1 MRTSRPAALAAC
13 LAVTAAIFTA
23 TLPSAAA
30 TPDPAAPPDP
40 ATASQ
45 PFAAPQPAAVSQP
58 AAVPQPATAS
68 QPVAVSQPVA
78 GSSNVRVEGNR
89 IVLGDAPAAIG
100 STEINQ
106 RSGLAELTP
115 VHFAALTSAVVVGYT
130 GAIPNGMSGSVDVRS
145 WADGR
150 WSEWTEAKAGTPTA
164 LPIASSQVQLRVIL
178 TAPPTGGSP
187 SIADLTVQ
195 PTDKVAAPRM
205 SIQAAPLKSH
215 VFATREG
222 LVGGTTANGHV
233 IVSRDHFVAL
243 PSRRGLSGN
252 GSGTYSVKVCT
263 ASRCAFE
270 PVWDVGPWNTKDD
283 YWNPSA
289 TREMWKDLPQ
299 GKPEAQA
306 AYQDGYNGGKDQFG
320 RTVANPA
327 GIDLADGVFWDA
339 LKLADNS
346 FVDVTYLWTGDG
358 GRGTVSISSGYLNVR
373 NAPNSTGA
381 VVGMAGKSAQV
392 TVECQTTGE
401 TVTGSQGTTNIW
413 LRVNTG
419 MYVAKAW
426 ISAGTFGTC

>member
-1 MRTSRPAALAAC
+1 MRTTRRSTSAAC
-13 LAVTAAIFTA
+13 LAAAAAILAATFTLAPPSTAAPT
-23 TLPSAAA
+23 S
-30 TPDPAAPPDP
+30 
-40 ATASQ
+40 
-45 PFAAPQPAAVSQP
+45 
-58 AAVPQPATAS
+58 
-68 QPVAVSQPVA
+68 PVAVAVQPLA
-78 GSSNVRVEGNR
+78 GSSNVKLEGNR
-89 IVLGDAPAAIG
+89 IVLGDAAASIG
-100 STEINQ
+100 ASEIKQ
-106 RSGLAELTP
+106 RSGLAELAP
-115 VHFAALTSAVVVGYT
+115 VRFAAPTSAVVVGYT
-130 GAIPNGMSGSVDVRS
+130 SGTPDSSSAEVDVRT
-145 WADGR
+145 WLNDR
-150 WSEWTEAKAGTPTA
+150 WSEWTAVAAGTPTA
-164 LPIASSQVQLRVIL
+164 LPGASDQVQVRIIVV
-178 TAPPTGGSP
+178 APPAGARPWVG
-187 SIADLTVQ
+187 DVTVQ
-195 PTDKVAAPRM
+195 PTSAVASQM

-233 IVSRDHFVAL
+233 IASRDHFVAL

-289 TREMWKDLPQ
+289 TREMWTDLAQ

-306 AYQDGYNGGKDQFG
+306 AYQNGYNGGKDQFG

-339 LKLADNS
+339 LQLADNGW
-346 FVDVTYLWTGDG
+346 VDVTYLWTGDG

-373 NAPNSTGA
+373 NAPNSSGA

-392 TVECQTTGE
+392 TVECQATGE

-426 ISAGTFGTC
+426 INATTFPTC

>member
-1 MRTSRPAALAAC
+1 MRITRSTALTAC
-13 LAVTAAIFTA
+13 LALTAAIFTA

-30 TPDPAAPPDP
+30 TPDP
-40 ATASQ
+40 
-45 PFAAPQPAAVSQP
+45 
-58 AAVPQPATAS
+58 
-68 QPVAVSQPVA
+68 VAIPSQPVA
-78 GSSNVRVEGNR
+78 GSSNVKVDGRR

-100 STEINQ
+100 STEIKQ
-106 RSGLAELTP
+106 RSGLAELAP
-115 VHFAALTSAVVVGYT
+115 VRFSAPTSAVVVGYT
-130 GAIPNGMSGSVDVRS
+130 SGTPDGSSAQVDVRS
-145 WADGR
+145 WAGTR
-150 WSEWTEAKAGTPTA
+150 WSEWTAATAGTPTA
-164 LPIASSQVQLRVIL
+164 LPAASDQVQVRIIVS
-178 TAPPTGGSP
+178 APSTGAAPWVG
-187 SIADLTVQ
+187 DVTVQ
-195 PTDKVAAPRM
+195 PTDTVAAPRM
-205 SIQAAPLKSH
+205 TIQAAPLKSH

-263 ASRCAFE
+263 TSRCAFE

-306 AYQDGYNGGKDQFG
+306 AYQSGYNGGKDQFG

-346 FVDVTYLWTGDG
+346 WVDVTYLWTGDG

-373 NAPNSTGA
+373 NAPNSGGA

-401 TVTGSQGTTNIW
+401 SVTGSQGTSNVW
-413 LRVNTG
+413 LRVNAG

-426 ISAGTFGTC
+426 VSAGTFGAC

>member
-1 MRTSRPAALAAC
+1 MRISRPAALAAC

-23 TLPSAAA
+23 TLPS
-30 TPDPAAPPDP
+30 T
-40 ATASQ
+40 
-45 PFAAPQPAAVSQP
+45 
-58 AAVPQPATAS
+58 AAVPD
-68 QPVAVSQPVA
+68 PVAISAVA
-78 GSSNVRVEGNR
+78 DSSNVKLEGTR
-89 IVLGDAPAAIG
+89 IILGDAPAAIG
-100 STEINQ
+100 STEIRQ
-106 RSGLAELTP
+106 RSGLAELAP
-115 VHFAALTSAVVVGYT
+115 VHFGSATSAVVVGYT
-130 GAIPNGMSGSVDVRS
+130 AGTPDSSSAEVDVRA
-145 WADGR
+145 WVNDR
-150 WSEWTEAKAGTPTA
+150 WSEWTAVTAGTPTA
-164 LPIASSQVQLRVIL
+164 LAGATDQVQLRIIIS
-178 TAPPTGGSP
+178 APPAGANPWVG
-187 SIADLTVQ
+187 DLTVQ
-195 PTDKVAAPRM
+195 PTDKADPSRM
-205 SIQAAPLKSH
+205 TVQAAPLKSR

-306 AYQDGYNGGKDQFG
+306 AYQDGYNGRKDQFG

-327 GIDLADGVFWDA
+327 GIDLADGTFWDA
-339 LKLADNS
+339 LGMSDNG

-358 GRGTVSISSGYLNVR
+358 GRGTVSISSGYLNLR
-373 NAPNSTGA
+373 NSASSSGA

-392 TVECQTTGE
+392 TVECQTTGQS
-401 TVTGSQGTTNIW
+401 VTGSQGTSNVW
-413 LRVNTG
+413 LRVNAG
-419 MYVAKAW
+419 MYAAKAW
-426 ISAGTFGTC
+426 IAAGTFAAC

>member
-1 MRTSRPAALAAC
+1 MRITRTTALAAC

-23 TLPSAAA
+23 TLPSN
-30 TPDPAAPPDP
+30 
-40 ATASQ
+40 
-45 PFAAPQPAAVSQP
+45 
-58 AAVPQPATAS
+58 AAVPDP
-68 QPVAVSQPVA
+68 QPVAAQPVA
-78 GSSNVRVEGNR
+78 GSSNVEADGRR

-100 STEINQ
+100 SAELKQ
-106 RSGLAELTP
+106 RSGLAELAP
-115 VHFAALTSAVVVGYT
+115 VRLAAPTSAVVVGYT
-130 GAIPNGMSGSVDVRS
+130 SGTPDGSSAEVDVRS
-145 WADGR
+145 WTNGR
-150 WSEWTEAKAGTPTA
+150 WSEWTATDAGTPTA
-164 LPIASSQVQLRVIL
+164 LPGASDQVQVRIIVS
-178 TAPPTGGSP
+178 APPTGAKPWVG
-187 SIADLTVQ
+187 DVTVQ
-195 PTDKVAAPRM
+195 PTDKAAVPRM
-205 SIQAAPLKSH
+205 TIQAAPLTSH

-233 IVSRDHFVAL
+233 IASRDHFVAL

-306 AYQDGYNGGKDQFG
+306 AYQSGYNGGKDQFG

-339 LKLADNS
+339 LQLADNGW
-346 FVDVTYLWTGDG
+346 VDVTYLWTGDG

-373 NAPNSTGA
+373 NAPNSSGA

-401 TVTGSQGTTNIW
+401 SVTGSQGTSNVW

-426 ISAGTFGTC
+426 INAGTFTTC

>member
-1 MRTSRPAALAAC
+1 MRITGRSTSAAC
-13 LAVTAAIFTA
+13 LAAAAAILAATFTLAPTSTAAPT
-23 TLPSAAA
+23 S
-30 TPDPAAPPDP
+30 
-40 ATASQ
+40 
-45 PFAAPQPAAVSQP
+45 
-58 AAVPQPATAS
+58 
-68 QPVAVSQPVA
+68 PVAVSAQPA
-78 GSSNVRVEGNR
+78 NSSNVQLDGNR
-89 IVLGDAPAAIG
+89 IVLGDAAASIG
-100 STEINQ
+100 AAELRQ
-106 RSGLAELTP
+106 RSGLAELKPVRFGTP
-115 VHFAALTSAVVVGYT
+115 TSAVVVGYT
-130 GAIPNGMSGSVDVRS
+130 TGTPDGSTAEVDVRA
-145 WADGR
+145 WLNDR
-150 WSEWTEAKAGTPTA
+150 WSEWTAVRSGTPTA
-164 LPIASSQVQLRVIL
+164 LPGASDQVQVRVIL
-178 TAPPTGGSP
+178 LAPPTGAKPWVG
-187 SIADLTVQ
+187 DVTVQ
-195 PTDKVAAPRM
+195 PTDKAVAPRM
-205 SIQAAPLKSH
+205 SLQAAPVTSH

-283 YWNPSA
+283 YWNPSS
-289 TREMWKDLPQ
+289 TREMWQDLPQ

-306 AYQDGYNGGKDQFG
+306 AYQNGYNGGKDQFG

-339 LKLADNS
+339 LKLADNGW
-346 FVDVTYLWTGDG
+346 VDVTYLWTGDG

-373 NAPNSTGA
+373 NAPNSSGA

-401 TVTGSQGTTNIW
+401 SVTGSQGTSNVW
-413 LRVNTG
+413 LRVNAG

-426 ISAGTFGTC
+426 VNAASFGAC

>member
-1 MRTSRPAALAAC
+1 MRITRSTALTAC
-13 LAVTAAIFTA
+13 LALTAAIFTA
-23 TLPSAAA
+23 TLPSTAA
-30 TPDPAAPPDP
+30 TPDPVAIAA
-40 ATASQ
+40 Q
-45 PFAAPQPAAVSQP
+45 PL
-58 AAVPQPATAS
+58 
-68 QPVAVSQPVA
+68 A
-78 GSSNVRVEGNR
+78 GSSNVKVDGSR
-89 IVLGDAPAAIG
+89 IILGDAPAAIG
-100 STEINQ
+100 STEIRQ
-106 RSGLAELTP
+106 RSGLAELAP
-115 VHFAALTSAVVVGYT
+115 VRFGAPTSAVVIGYT
-130 GAIPNGMSGSVDVRS
+130 SGTPDGSSAEVDVRS
-145 WADGR
+145 WVGNR
-150 WSEWTEAKAGTPTA
+150 WSEWTAAKAGTPTA
-164 LPIASSQVQLRVIL
+164 LPAASDQVQVRIIVSAPL
-178 TAPPTGGSP
+178 TGAAPWVG
-187 SIADLTVQ
+187 DVTVQ
-195 PTDKVAAPRM
+195 PTDTTATPRM
-205 SIQAAPLKSH
+205 TIQAAPLKSH

-243 PSRRGLSGN
+243 PSRRGLSSA

-263 ASRCAFE
+263 ATRCAFE

-306 AYQDGYNGGKDQFG
+306 AYQNGYNGGKDQFG

-346 FVDVTYLWTGDG
+346 WVDVTYLWTGDG

-373 NAPNSTGA
+373 NAPNSSGA

-401 TVTGSQGTTNIW
+401 SVTGSQGTSNVW
-413 LRVNTG
+413 LRVNAG

-426 ISAGTFGTC
+426 VSAGTFGAC

>member
-1 MRTSRPAALAAC
+1 MRITRPRALAAC
-13 LAVTAAIFTA
+13 LAATAAFFTA
-23 TLPSAAA
+23 TLPSA
-30 TPDPAAPPDP
+30 TLPS
-40 ATASQ
+40 T
-45 PFAAPQPAAVSQP
+45 
-58 AAVPQPATAS
+58 AAVPD
-68 QPVAVSQPVA
+68 PVAVAAQPVA
-78 GSSNVRVEGNR
+78 GSSNVEVDGSR
-89 IVLGDAPAAIG
+89 IVLGDAPAAVG
-100 STEINQ
+100 SAEVKQ

-115 VHFAALTSAVVVGYT
+115 VRFAAATSAVVVGYT
-130 GAIPNGMSGSVDVRS
+130 AGTPDGSSAEVDVRS
-145 WADGR
+145 WTNGK
-150 WSEWTEAKAGTPTA
+150 WSEWTAAEAGTPTA
-164 LPIASSQVQLRVIL
+164 LPAASDQVQVRIIVF
-178 TAPPTGGSP
+178 APPTGARPWVG
-187 SIADLTVQ
+187 DVTVQ
-195 PTDKVAAPRM
+195 PTGEAAAPRM
-205 SIQAAPLKSH
+205 AIQAAPLKSH

-306 AYQDGYNGGKDQFG
+306 AYQDGYNGKKDQFG

-346 FVDVTYLWTGDG
+346 WVDVTYLWTGDG
-358 GRGTVSISSGYLNVR
+358 GRGTVAISSGYLNVR

-392 TVECQTTGE
+392 TVECQTPGE
-401 TVTGSQGTTNIW
+401 NVTGSQGTSNLW
-413 LRVNTG
+413 LRVNAG

-426 ISAGTFGTC
+426 VNAGTFSAC

>member
-1 MRTSRPAALAAC
+1 MRTTRTTALTAC

-23 TLPSAAA
+23 TLPS
-30 TPDPAAPPDP
+30 TAAPTD
-40 ATASQ
+40 
-45 PFAAPQPAAVSQP
+45 
-58 AAVPQPATAS
+58 
-68 QPVAVSQPVA
+68 PVAVAAQPVA
-78 GSSNVRVEGNR
+78 GSSNIKVEGSR
-89 IVLGDAPAAIG
+89 IILGDAPAAIG
-100 STEINQ
+100 SIELNQ
-106 RSGLAELTP
+106 RNGLAELAPVRFATP
-115 VHFAALTSAVVVGYT
+115 TSAVVVGYT
-130 GAIPNGMSGSVDVRS
+130 SGTPDGSSAEVDVRS
-145 WADGR
+145 WLKDR
-150 WSEWTEAKAGTPTA
+150 WSEWTAAQAGTPTA
-164 LPIASSQVQLRVIL
+164 LPGVSDQVQVRVIVS
-178 TAPPTGGSP
+178 APPTGANPWVGDVK
-187 SIADLTVQ
+187 IQ
-195 PTDKVAAPRM
+195 PRDQAATSRM
-205 SIQAAPLKSH
+205 STQAAPLKSR

-243 PSRRGLSGN
+243 PSRRGLAGN

-327 GIDLADGVFWDA
+327 GIDLADGTFWDA
-339 LKLADNS
+339 LAMPDNG

-358 GRGTVSISSGYLNVR
+358 GRGTVSISSGYLNIR
-373 NAPNSTGA
+373 NSASSSGA

-392 TVECQTTGE
+392 TVECQTTGQS
-401 TVTGSQGTTNIW
+401 VTGSQGTSNIW
-413 LRVNTG
+413 LRVNAG

-426 ISAGTFGTC
+426 VVAGSFGGC

>member
-1 MRTSRPAALAAC
+1 MRITRPAALTAC

-23 TLPSAAA
+23 TLPSAASV
-30 TPDPAAPPDP
+30 PDP
-40 ATASQ
+40 
-45 PFAAPQPAAVSQP
+45 V
-58 AAVPQPATAS
+58 
-68 QPVAVSQPVA
+68 PVAARPVA
-78 GSSNVRVEGNR
+78 GSSNVEVHGTR
-89 IVLGDAPAAIG
+89 IVLGNAPAAVG
-100 STEINQ
+100 STEFRQ

-115 VHFAALTSAVVVGYT
+115 VRFTEPTSAVVVGYT
-130 GAIPNGMSGSVDVRS
+130 SGTPDSSSAEVDVRA
-145 WADGR
+145 WTNDH
-150 WSEWTEAKAGTPTA
+150 WTEWAAAAAGTPTA
-164 LPIASSQVQLRVIL
+164 LPAASDRVQIRIIVS
-178 TAPPTGGSP
+178 APPTGARPWVG
-187 SIADLTVQ
+187 DVTVQ
-195 PTDKVAAPRM
+195 PTDAVAAPQM
-205 SIQAAPLKSH
+205 TVQAAPLTSH

-299 GKPEAQA
+299 GRPEAQA
-306 AYQDGYNGGKDQFG
+306 AYQNGYNGGKDQFG

-346 FVDVTYLWTGDG
+346 WVDVTYLWTGDG
-358 GRGTVSISSGYLNVR
+358 GRGTVAISSGYLNVR
-373 NAPNSTGA
+373 NAPNSSGA
-381 VVGMAGKSAQV
+381 IVGMAGKAAQV

-401 TVTGSQGTTNIW
+401 SVTGSQGTSNVW
-413 LRVNTG
+413 LRVHAG

-426 ISAGTFGTC
+426 VNAGSFGSC

>member
-23 TLPSAAA
+23 TLPS
-30 TPDPAAPPDP
+30 T
-40 ATASQ
+40 
-45 PFAAPQPAAVSQP
+45 
-58 AAVPQPATAS
+58 AAVPD
-68 QPVAVSQPVA
+68 PVAVSQPVA
-78 GSSNVRVEGNR
+78 GSSNVRVEGSR
-89 IVLGDAPAAIG
+89 IILGDAPAAIG
-100 STEINQ
+100 STKISQ
-106 RSGLAELTP
+106 RTGLAELNPVRFTAPTTAVIVAYTSSTP
-115 VHFAALTSAVVVGYT
+115 DGSSADV
-130 GAIPNGMSGSVDVRS
+130 AVRS
-145 WADGR
+145 WVNNR
-150 WSEWTEAKAGTPTA
+150 WSEWTTTAAGTPTA
-164 LPIASSQVQLRVIL
+164 LPAASDQVQVRIIVS
-178 TAPPTGGSP
+178 APPTGANPWVG
-187 SIADLTVQ
+187 DVTVQ
-195 PTDKVAAPRM
+195 PTDKVAASQM
-205 SIQAAPLKSH
+205 TVQAAPLKSH

-243 PSRRGLSGN
+243 PSRRGLSGS

-358 GRGTVSISSGYLNVR
+358 GRGTVSIR
-373 NAPNSTGA
+373 P
-381 VVGMAGKSAQV
+381 
-392 TVECQTTGE
+392 
-401 TVTGSQGTTNIW
+401 GT
-413 LRVNTG
+413 
-419 MYVAKAW
+419 
-426 ISAGTFGTC
+426 

>member
-1 MRTSRPAALAAC
+1 MRITRSVALAAC
-13 LAVTAAIFTA
+13 LAATAAIFTA
-23 TLPSAAA
+23 TLP
-30 TPDPAAPPDP
+30 TN
-40 ATASQ
+40 
-45 PFAAPQPAAVSQP
+45 
-58 AAVPQPATAS
+58 AAVPDPTS
-68 QPVAVSQPVA
+68 VAARPVA
-78 GSSNVRVEGNR
+78 GSSNVTVEGSR
-89 IVLGDAPAAIG
+89 IVLGNAAAALG
-100 STEINQ
+100 ASEIKQ
-106 RSGLAELTP
+106 RTGLAELAP
-115 VHFAALTSAVVVGYT
+115 VRFPESTSAVVVGYKS
-130 GAIPNGMSGSVDVRS
+130 AAPDGSSTEVDVRS
-145 WADGR
+145 WNGNR
-150 WSEWTEAKAGTPTA
+150 WSEWTAASSGTPTA
-164 LPIASSQVQLRVIL
+164 LPAASDQVQLRIIVL
-178 TAPPTGGSP
+178 APPTGAKPWVS
-187 SIADLTVQ
+187 DVTVA

-205 SIQAAPLKSH
+205 AIQAAPLKSH

-306 AYQDGYNGGKDQFG
+306 AYQDGYNGKKDQFG

-346 FVDVTYLWTGDG
+346 WVDVTYLWTGDG

-401 TVTGSQGTTNIW
+401 SVTGSQGTSNVW
-413 LRVNTG
+413 LRVNAG

-426 ISAGTFGTC
+426 ISAGTFGAC